1 MEKIRLVMDMVETPE
16 KYSEFQV
23 NSILQD
29 EECRQ
34 IYLTMMEMRM
44 AFDKNDLEKNL
55 DLDHEWQKIIS
66 KSSAYESSL
75 SSPQVENDAQ
85 EMLDSNLD
93 STNSVVRFIPNIHKV
108 KDVAFLKMVASFVG
122 VLLLSAAAFA
132 AIHTFFPHHDDAS
145 QNVVDTT
152 KVHAGSFAEDTVPAR
167 PSVPATA
174 ALQNKELHHVFD
186 NVPLVDMLDTLA
198 KYYGVR
204 VEYLT
209 QEAKQLRFYYEWN
222 GSDELRRVLDELNH
236 SQQVN
241 LSLEGGV
248 IVVE

>member
-34 IYLTMMEMRM
+34 IYLTMLEMRM
-44 AFDKNDLEKNL
+44 AFDKKDLEENL
-55 DLDHEWQKIIS
+55 DLDHEWQKIKS
-66 KSSAYESSL
+66 KSSAYEASL
-75 SSPQVENDAQ
+75 CSPQVGKNAQ
-85 EMLDSNLD
+85 EMLDPNLD
-93 STNSVVRFIPNIHKV
+93 STNSVGRFIPNTHKI
-108 KDVAFLKMVASFVG
+108 KDVAFLKIVASFVG
-122 VLLLSAAAFA
+122 VLLLSGVAFA
-132 AIHTFFPHHDDAS
+132 AIHTFFPHLDAAS

-152 KVHAGSFAEDTVPAR
+152 KVHVGSFAEDTVPAH

-204 VEYLT
+204 VEYHT